1 MKRVLQAKWKS
12 TIFYNIKYHLDN
24 KQPLSYPFRLYAPP
38 GCTMVLVSKTKIANN
53 TKIKTGD
60 MFNGR
65 EPVRTCKAL
74 SLVINTREKKQHL
87 FLSTPLNDKSWAT
100 KDLSKAAF

>member
-1 MKRVLQAKWKS
+1 
-12 TIFYNIKYHLDN
+12 
-24 KQPLSYPFRLYAPP
+24 
-38 GCTMVLVSKTKIANN
+38 
-53 TKIKTGD
+53 

-65 EPVRTCKAL
+65 EPVSTCKAL